1 MVKDRKIE
9 TSRQETSDNRD
20 RFSGNTPRESAVP
33 DKKVLTKNWAAWRT
47 ISILGFLLV
56 FAFSYILWPLW
67 SPSVPSGMHTVIS
80 PVMEVGRTA
89 AITGR
94 VESLSQKLLG
104 IEKDLKNAKE
114 TLAKTS
120 EMASAASAKTD
131 IKKIDKNQR
140 ALSIKIEVLAAKLDV
155 FSKKIEDLK
164 RTPAS
169 AETSEAINA
178 LATNSNGKM
187 IALERENL
195 ALRALI
201 KNLGVRVGTLESQP
215 VDSYGIGKR
224 DALLLAVGRLRDVT
238 RTANEFSTSFAAAQ
252 ALSINNP
259 ENKVSLEILQK
270 YAAKGVPSLTVL
282 QRRFDSLSGDIVR
295 ASYVAAGDGWVDQTI
310 LKLSKLITFRR
321 TGVEGA
327 LKDDIAGLV
336 ARVELLLL
344 DGDLKAAVGIVR
356 KFIGEPARVS
366 YKWLKAAQGRLAID
380 AAVEKLFQNALHG
393 AQGNVGSGR

>member
-20 RFSGNTPRESAVP
+20 RFSGNTPRESTVP
-33 DKKVLTKNWAAWRT
+33 HKTVRTKIWAAWRT

-67 SPSVPSGMHTVIS
+67 SPSLPSGMRTVIA

-89 AITGR
+89 AITSR

-164 RTPAS
+164 RMPAS

-187 IALERENL
+187 IALERANL

-336 ARVELLLL
+336 ARVELFLL

-393 AQGNVGSGR
+393 AQVKVGSGR

>member
-33 DKKVLTKNWAAWRT
+33 HKTVLAKNWTARRT

-56 FAFSYILWPLW
+56 FTFSYILWPLW
-67 SPSVPSGMHTVIS
+67 SPSLPSGMRTVIA
-80 PVMEVGRTA
+80 PVMEAGRTT
-89 AITGR
+89 AITSR
-94 VESLSQKLLG
+94 VESLSQNLLG
-104 IEKDLKNAKE
+104 IEKDLKNVEE

-120 EMASAASAKTD
+120 EMASAAATKTD

-140 ALSIKIEVLAAKLDV
+140 ALSIKIELLAAKLDV

-164 RTPAS
+164 RMPVS
-169 AETSEAINA
+169 AETSEALNT
-178 LATNSNGKM
+178 LETTSNGKM

-201 KNLGVRVGTLESQP
+201 KNLGVRVENLESKP
-215 VDSYGIGKR
+215 GDSYGIGKR

-282 QRRFDSLSGDIVR
+282 QRRFDRLSGDIVR

-356 KFIGEPARVS
+356 KFLGEPARVS

-380 AAVEKLFQNALHG
+380 AAVEKLFQNALRG
-393 AQGNVGSGR
+393 AQGNVGPGR

>member
-1 MVKDRKIE
+1 
-9 TSRQETSDNRD
+9 
-20 RFSGNTPRESAVP
+20 
-33 DKKVLTKNWAAWRT
+33 
-47 ISILGFLLV
+47 
-56 FAFSYILWPLW
+56 
-67 SPSVPSGMHTVIS
+67 
-80 PVMEVGRTA
+80 MEVGRTA
-89 AITGR
+89 AVTSR
-94 VESLSQKLLG
+94 VELLSQKLLG
-104 IEKDLKNAKE
+104 VEKDLKNAKE
-114 TLAKTS
+114 TLAKAS
-120 EMASAASAKTD
+120 EIASAAAAQTD

-140 ALSIKIEVLAAKLDV
+140 ALSIKIELLAAKLDV

-164 RTPAS
+164 RTPAL

-201 KNLGVRVGTLESQP
+201 KNLGVRVGALESQP

-238 RTANEFSTSFAAAQ
+238 RTANEYSTSFAAAQ

-259 ENKVSLEILQK
+259 ENKVSIEILQK

-282 QRRFDSLSGDIVR
+282 QRRFDRLSGDIVR

-321 TGVEGA
+321 SGVEGA

-344 DGDLKAAVGIVR
+344 DGDLKGAVGIVR
-356 KFIGEPARVS
+356 SFLGEPARVS